1 MTFGP
6 EFAAEHSTGLF
17 GHGVITAGE
26 DVNGRISRFRPSV
39 DGYMRFRQQGQTRYS
54 LGLEPVGDQ
63 IEQRGTSLFG
73 SCCAGSTTKLS

>member
-26 DVNGRISRFRPSV
+26 DVNGRISRFRPGV
-39 DGYMRFRQQGQTRYS
+39 D
-54 LGLEPVGDQ
+54 
-63 IEQRGTSLFG
+63 
-73 SCCAGSTTKLS
+73 